1 MVERDVTTQ
10 ILRQAAEGSPAAAD
24 ELFAVCYQ
32 ELRQLAH
39 RCLASEWSEQ
49 SLQTT
54 ELVHEAYI
62 RLVDAPQ
69 LDGRNRAHFF
79 AIAARVMR
87 RILVDHARS
96 RHAAKRGGKARRIHL
111 DDTVTVPVAPSGP
124 DIVAID
130 LALSRLQ
137 EEMPEKARVF
147 EMRFFGG
154 MTSDEISSV
163 LCVSTR
169 TVRRHSAYAQAR
181 MYELM
186 QDST

>member
-1 MVERDVTTQ
+1 M
-10 ILRQAAEGSPAAAD
+10 
-24 ELFAVCYQ
+24 
-32 ELRQLAH
+32 
-39 RCLASEWSEQ
+39 
-49 SLQTT
+49 QTT

-69 LDGRNRAHFF
+69 LDGRDRAYFF
-79 AIAARVMR
+79 ALAARVMR

-96 RHAAKRGGKARRIHL
+96 RHAIKRGGKARRVHL
-111 DDTVTVPVAPSGP
+111 DDTVTVPVAPTGP
-124 DIVAID
+124 DIVSID

-137 EEMPEKARVF
+137 EEMPDKAQVF

-163 LCVSTR
+163 LGVSTR
-169 TVRRHSAYAQAR
+169 TVRRHAAYAQAR

-186 QDST
+186 QDLA